1 MLCERCK
8 KNEAK
13 VHIIKIINGEKSETL
28 LCEKCAKELTEIPF
42 DNKFI
47 PDNKMT
53 FQNILSGFF
62 ETLDKGNKNQKIEVV
77 CKSCGLT
84 YSEFKKNGKLGCSNC
99 YKSFQDLLKSR
110 IKRIQGDTEHIGKIP
125 KRESNEVIQRKRI
138 NKLKEELQ
146 QAIINEEYEEA
157 AVIRDKIKLLE
168 SARGGKTTNE

>member
-1 MLCERCK
+1 VLCERCK

-13 VHIIKIINGEKSETL
+13 VHIIKIINGEKTETL
-28 LCEKCAKELTEIPF
+28 LCEKCAKELTDISF
-42 DNKFI
+42 DTHFSTDNKLS
-47 PDNKMT
+47 

-62 ETLDKGNKNQKIEVV
+62 ETLDRSNKNQKIEVV

-99 YKSFQDLLKSR
+99 YESFQDLLKSR

-125 KRESNEVIQRKRI
+125 KRESKEVIQRKRI

-146 QAIINEEYEEA
+146 QAIIKEEYEEA

-168 SARGGKTTNE
+168 SAKGGTNNE